1 MDNAR
6 ASASGKSLSKKAL
19 IISMYAHKGQYRK
32 GSKKPY
38 IIHPYSVYGNLLP
51 HTGDESI
58 LAAALLHDVL
68 EDVDPNHYSESDML
82 EDFGQEVVDIVK
94 LVTKDPSLGDWR
106 AVNEGYIAKLAAN
119 PDERALMVCTSDK
132 LDNLS
137 TSLYD
142 YAVQGEPFWDMFNAG
157 KEDQKWWYESVL
169 TLLQDNLGY
178 LPIVQMYE
186 QKVAQ
191 LRLI

>member
-6 ASASGKSLSKKAL
+6 ALAHGKSPSKKAL
-19 IISMYAHKGQYRK
+19 IISKYAHKGQFRK

-51 HTGDESI
+51 HTADEAV

-68 EDVDPNHYSESDML
+68 EDVSPNHYSEADML
-82 EDFGQEVVDIVK
+82 EDFGQDVVDIVK

-106 AVNEGYIAKLAAN
+106 AVNEGYLAQLAAN

-142 YAVQGEPFWDMFNAG
+142 YAVQGESFWDMFNAG
-157 KEDQKWWYESVL
+157 KEDQKWWYEAVL
-169 TLLQDNLGY
+169 SLLQEHLEY
-178 LPIVQMYE
+178 HPMVQIYE
-186 QKVAQ
+186 EKVTQ